1 MQIKDRSMTN
11 PTNWPNPERPGAPP
25 SPFDQRPYLDH
36 VLRRKSDNRLVDVRF
51 FPRGGPGTG
60 DWCFGNMNRMNEREA
75 AERFHYH
82 TPCLTPTRIAELLAG
97 ERERCAKECDEKVA
111 FANHELKAS
120 ASHEETRYWIGE
132 HCAATFCADA
142 IRGLGDKA

>member
-1 MQIKDRSMTN
+1 MTN
-11 PTNWPNPERPGAPP
+11 PTNWPNPERPGVPMFPERDGWHWIYYCGTPRPLFWGANTKAWFP
-25 SPFDQRPYLDH
+25 S
-36 VLRRKSDNRLVDVRF
+36 SGNRSR
-51 FPRGGPGTG
+51 
-60 DWCFGNMNRMNEREA
+60 REA
-75 AERFHYH
+75 NNKNWVYGS
-82 TPCLTPTRIAELLAG
+82 PIPTPTRIAELLAG